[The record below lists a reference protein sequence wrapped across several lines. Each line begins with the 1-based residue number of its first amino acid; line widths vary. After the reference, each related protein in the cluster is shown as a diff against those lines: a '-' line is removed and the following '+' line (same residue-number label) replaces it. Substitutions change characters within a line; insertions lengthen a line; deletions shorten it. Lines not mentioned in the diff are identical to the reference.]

1 MCPPDFDFITFDSL
15 KWNSVERWN
24 YITIIGKIYQY
35 EFWKKLQIFVIYGN
49 ENHNMEGEKRC

>member
-1 MCPPDFDFITFDSL
+1 MYPPDFDFITFDSL

-49 ENHNMEGEKRC
+49 KNHKMEGAK